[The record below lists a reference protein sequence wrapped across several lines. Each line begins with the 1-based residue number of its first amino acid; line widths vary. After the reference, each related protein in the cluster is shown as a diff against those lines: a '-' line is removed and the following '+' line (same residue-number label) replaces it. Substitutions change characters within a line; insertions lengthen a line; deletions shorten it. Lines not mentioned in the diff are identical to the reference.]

1 LSRNPAGFLLPEI
14 MPELPEVE
22 QAARTLRAWLT
33 GLPIVRVEAPASR
46 IFRGGDRAAFLEALP
61 GRSLARVER
70 RGKILLLA
78 FDGDVGL
85 LSHLGM
91 TGRWSRRAAGEPA
104 PPHSRARLE
113 LGDGSAV
120 HYGDPRMFGRLA
132 VHRAAELPALPEVVA
147 LGPDPLVDGIDPAR
161 LRAAFARTARA
172 VKPALLDQ
180 AILAG
185 VGNIYATEAL
195 FRARVHPAREA
206 RSLKVREVARLA
218 EGILGAFADALARV
232 DGEAQYLWSGERAEN
247 PYAVYDRA
255 GEPCPRCSRAIEALT
270 LGGRTSAY
278 CPRCQK

>member
-1 LSRNPAGFLLPEI
+1 

-22 QAARTLRAWLT
+22 QAARTLRVWLS
-33 GLPIVRVEAPASR
+33 GVPVVRVEAPASR
-46 IFRGGDRAAFLEALP
+46 VFRGGDRAAFLRALP
-61 GRSLARVER
+61 GRALAGVDR

-91 TGRWSRRAAGEPA
+91 TGRWTRRASAELA
-104 PPHSRARLE
+104 PPHGRARLD
-113 LGDGSAV
+113 LADGSAV
-120 HYGDPRMFGRLA
+120 HYCDPRMFGRLA
-132 VHRAAELPALPEVVA
+132 VHPAAELPALPEVVA

-161 LRAAFARTARA
+161 LHAALSRTARA

-195 FRARVHPAREA
+195 FRARVHPAREG
-206 RSLKVREVARLA
+206 RSLKVREVARIA
-218 EGILGAFADALARV
+218 EGILGAFADALAGM
-232 DGEAQYLWSGERAEN
+232 DGEVSYLWSGERAEN

-255 GEPCPRCSRAIEALT
+255 GEPCPRCSRVIEALT